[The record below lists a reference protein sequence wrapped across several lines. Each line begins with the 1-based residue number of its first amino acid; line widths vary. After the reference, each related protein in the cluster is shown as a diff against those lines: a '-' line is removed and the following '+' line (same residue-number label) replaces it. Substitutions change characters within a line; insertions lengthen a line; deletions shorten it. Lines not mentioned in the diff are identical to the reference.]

1 MEYKE
6 KMRRTLPSMNSLV
19 CFEAVYRL
27 GSITLAAEELNMTQS
42 AVSRRIQVL
51 ESQLGQSLFRRERKR
66 LFLEPAA
73 ENYGKDMSQILS
85 EIEASTA
92 RFLSHNQSIGLL
104 TVAVPPTFGS
114 RWLVPKLNNFIT
126 EHPGL
131 DLNLVSKIR
140 PFNFDQE
147 DIDMAIHFGNPEWP
161 GAKLQFLMPEHVIP
175 VCSPTLIGQ
184 TQPKSIADILDFPLV
199 HHTTRPTLWQTWC
212 QYFELPTNK
221 IKSGPRFEHYAH
233 VIQAAVNGIGFALIP
248 DFLVRNEILRGDLI
262 VPVQGRMKCE
272 EAYYFTWP
280 NKRRGDRRIETF
292 SKWIKG
298 QCALAE

>member
-1 MEYKE
+1 
-6 KMRRTLPSMNSLV
+6 MNSLV

-51 ESQLGQSLFRRERKR
+51 ENQLGQALFRRERKR
-66 LFLEPAA
+66 LHLEPAA
-73 ENYGKDMSQILS
+73 ENYGRDMSQILS

-114 RWLVPKLNNFIT
+114 RWLVPKLTDFIA

-147 DIDMAIHFGNPEWP
+147 EIDMAIHFGFKEWP
-161 GAKLQFLMPEHVIP
+161 GAKLDYLMPEHVIP
-175 VCSPTLIGQ
+175 VCAPSLLAEGAPETALE
-184 TQPKSIADILDFPLV
+184 ILDFPLV
-199 HHTTRPTLWQTWC
+199 HHTTRPKLWHTWC
-212 QYFELPTNK
+212 ENFDFPPNK

-248 DFLVRNEILRGDLI
+248 DFLVRNEILRGDLV

-272 EAYYFTWP
+272 EAYYFAWP
-280 NKRRGDRRIETF
+280 NKRRGDQRIATF
-292 SKWIKG
+292 SKWIKE
-298 QCALAE
+298 QTKDEAP